1 MYKASVFHICF
12 ILGDHFNLNVCQG
25 SRGTIL
31 FSLLD
36 GVDHVVVGLLPL
48 VLHLMVVGVYVLEIL
63 CISSYQSLLFHVEG
77 FPFGLCIFG
86 TNLLKIS
93 FRILVMFSNNTVHD
107 SCHLVFVYSVNSKL
121 SATNFTWCQVYKCSL
136 IKFLRNPI
144 QASDDKLL

>member
-1 MYKASVFHICF
+1 MYKASVFHICL

-63 CISSYQSLLFHVEG
+63 CISSYQSLLLHVEG
-77 FPFGLCIFG
+77 FPSGLCIFG

-93 FRILVMFSNNTVHD
+93 FRISVMFSSQTKV
-107 SCHLVFVYSVNSKL
+107 CMILVTLCL
-121 SATNFTWCQVYKCSL
+121 SILSTANFLPQILHGVRSTNVLC
-136 IKFLRNPI
+136 
-144 QASDDKLL
+144 